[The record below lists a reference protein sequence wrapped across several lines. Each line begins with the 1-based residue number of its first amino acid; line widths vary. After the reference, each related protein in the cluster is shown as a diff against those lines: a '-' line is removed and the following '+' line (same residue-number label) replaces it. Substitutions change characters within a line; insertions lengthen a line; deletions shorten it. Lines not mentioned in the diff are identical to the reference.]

1 MILRK
6 FSGYSYYSY
15 YSLKPMYVCGE
26 DEALEILQSSVN
38 RSVLTCPRWTSFGDG
53 RGSNSSLRPL
63 VKLAKLTSRDAQK
76 MRIADLKIELTA
88 FSEL

>member
-1 MILRK
+1 M
-6 FSGYSYYSY
+6 
-15 YSLKPMYVCGE
+15 CGE

-63 VKLAKLTSRDAQK
+63 VKLAKLTSRDARK
-76 MRIADLKIELTA
+76 MRIANLKIELTA